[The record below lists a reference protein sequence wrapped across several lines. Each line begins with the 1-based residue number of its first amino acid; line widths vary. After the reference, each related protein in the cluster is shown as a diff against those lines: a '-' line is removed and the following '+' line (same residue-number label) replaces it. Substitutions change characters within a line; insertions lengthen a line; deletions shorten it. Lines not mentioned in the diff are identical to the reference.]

1 MLSIAAEDVPVTRDE
16 QTVPALSSDES
27 RSDTIRWAE
36 ASAKIQ
42 RLATALMGSS
52 HDA

>member
-27 RSDTIRWAE
+27 RQVGHNSVAD
-36 ASAKIQ
+36 ASA
-42 RLATALMGSS
+42 
-52 HDA
+52 